1 MPACLLTLLP
11 LLCGYPPLREVGIAY
26 LSERSP
32 LTKVLGSTFHG
43 KPTVQKLRGNFSENT
58 PEAILVWG
66 QDGMDTSPAE
76 GAWEG
81 DDWGREFSCSHAAV
95 NHTTYPSNWAD
106 PHSPGEGSGQR
117 IGQGPGE
124 RQCKTPRGTQ
134 S

>member
-1 MPACLLTLLP
+1 MGLGPPAAHPPLREAGVPACLLTLLP

-32 LTKVLGSTFHG
+32 LTKVLGSTFLG

-66 QDGMDTSPAE
+66 QDGMDASPEE

-81 DDWGREFSCSHAAV
+81 DDWGRKFSLFPPGVAYAYCS
-95 NHTTYPSNWAD
+95 
-106 PHSPGEGSGQR
+106 
-117 IGQGPGE
+117 
-124 RQCKTPRGTQ
+124 C
-134 S
+134 

>member
-1 MPACLLTLLP
+1 MGLGPPAAHPPLREAGVPACLLTLLP

-26 LSERSP
+26 

-66 QDGMDTSPAE
+66 QDGMDASPAE

-81 DDWGREFSCSHAAV
+81 DDG
-95 NHTTYPSNWAD
+95 
-106 PHSPGEGSGQR
+106 G
-117 IGQGPGE
+117 
-124 RQCKTPRGTQ
+124 
-134 S
+134 